1 MGFTKVYILAREL
14 GVKSLTIVRKCQEH
28 NFKVKNHMSQVSP
41 GLAGLIRE
49 WFSKPDDFQN
59 KQAKSFTFLGTT
71 YEVHEWHEILTGVCR
86 IIMAEREPDRF
97 EQVLLSLRGR
107 KRSYFSL
114 NKKELKQP
122 KKIPNT
128 GIYAMT
134 KFGANEMVRRSKD
147 IIKCFHYNPDDLK
160 ITAE

>member
-1 MGFTKVYILAREL
+1 
-14 GVKSLTIVRKCQEH
+14 
-28 NFKVKNHMSQVSP
+28 
-41 GLAGLIRE
+41 
-49 WFSKPDDFQN
+49 
-59 KQAKSFTFLGTT
+59 
-71 YEVHEWHEILTGVCR
+71 
-86 IIMAEREPDRF
+86 MAEREPDRF

-122 KKIPNT
+122 KKIHNT